1 VFSPF
6 FCSFY
11 SRQLEQ
17 WLQMLLPVICSAFRP
32 SSSNKHR
39 VLFDRMFSTFIRR
52 SPPFSGAGSGSVG
65 HQQSL
70 SVLEQLLG
78 GFSSLA
84 SKLPPRIRSRSVLR
98 I

>member
-1 VFSPF
+1 LKEAPARVVAYFQTVRCVFAL

-11 SRQLEQ
+11 SRKLEQ

-52 SPPFSGAGSGSVG
+52 SPRFSGAGSGSVG
-65 HQQSL
+65 H
-70 SVLEQLLG
+70 
-78 GFSSLA
+78 
-84 SKLPPRIRSRSVLR
+84 K
-98 I
+98 